1 MRGMEE
7 SFDTKSSRSK
17 CCLQKLRRK
26 FVLGVWQELNVVM
39 YDLEIRLVSTFF
51 LLFGLKPFD
60 LFTLFYINARTAI
73 LL

>member
-1 MRGMEE
+1 M
-7 SFDTKSSRSK
+7 
-17 CCLQKLRRK
+17 
-26 FVLGVWQELNVVM
+26 LGVWQELNVVM

-73 LL
+73 LM